1 MAPARD
7 RVMQVRAMA
16 GGVMVAM
23 LACASAHVVP
33 TGASAAT
40 AQQTASNDPAGA
52 NRTARYWYDP
62 ALPLGHPPADSLRN
76 QNNSPRITDVALY
89 DRFWRDLAPSL
100 STWSA
105 DSRLRL
111 NPNFVAAL
119 MAKESGFD
127 PRATSAVP
135 ANGIAQM
142 THVADADLQ
151 IISRDAPGYRWMY
164 DEVRRW
170 PRAAAVHDS
179 AATKSRTDALVARGV
194 VGPGNEY
201 LFDPRLSQRAALF
214 WLRILGHV
222 WTEDSWP
229 GQYGSMARAR
239 LSGGKPLSDPDLL
252 ALVTVSYNQG
262 HPYVADLVQR
272 YGRDWTRHLNEESS
286 DYLERIMRYTTVF
299 QRAGSR

>member
-1 MAPARD
+1 MMP
-7 RVMQVRAMA
+7 RAIVGSA
-16 GGVMVAM
+16 VVAM

-33 TGASAAT
+33 AGASAS
-40 AQQTASNDPAGA
+40 ASPGSQESSASDPVAM
-52 NRTARYWYDP
+52 NPTARFWYDP

-76 QNNSPRITDVALY
+76 QNNSPRITDAALY

-100 STWSA
+100 SAWSA
-105 DSRLRL
+105 DSRLRV

-142 THVADADLQ
+142 THIADADLQ
-151 IISRDAPGYRWMY
+151 IISREAPAWRWMY

-170 PRAAAVHDS
+170 PRTAAVHDS
-179 AATKSRTDALVARGV
+179 AATKSRTDNLLARGLIT
-194 VGPGNEY
+194 PQTEY
-201 LFDPRLSQRAALF
+201 LFDPKLSQRAALF

-222 WTEDSWP
+222 WTEDTWP
-229 GQYGSMARAR
+229 GQYGSMARSK

-272 YGRDWTRHLNEESS
+272 YGRDWTRHLNAESS
-286 DYLERIMRYTTVF
+286 DYLDRIMRYTVVF
-299 QRAGSR
+299 QGAGQSRR

>member
-1 MAPARD
+1 MTS
-7 RVMQVRAMA
+7 RAMA
-16 GGVMVAM
+16 GGVLLAM

-33 TGASAAT
+33 SGASAAVAAQGT
-40 AQQTASNDPAGA
+40 AWRDPVSA
-52 NRTARYWYDP
+52 NPAARYWYDP
-62 ALPLGHPPADSLRN
+62 SLPLGHPPADSLRN
-76 QNNSPRITDVALY
+76 QNDSPRITDAALY

-105 DSRLRL
+105 DSRLRV

-142 THVADADLQ
+142 THIADADLQ
-151 IISRDAPGYRWMY
+151 IISREAPGYRWMY

-170 PRAAAVHDS
+170 PRVAAVHDS
-179 AATKSRTDALVARGV
+179 AATKSRTDDLLARGV
-194 VGPGNEY
+194 LGPSNEY
-201 LFDPRLSQRAALF
+201 LFDPKASQRAALF
-214 WLRILGHV
+214 WLRILGHI

-229 GQYGSMARAR
+229 GQYGSMARAK
-239 LSGGKPLSDPDLL
+239 LAGGRPLDDPALL

-272 YGRDWTRHLNEESS
+272 YGRDWTRHLNEESA
-286 DYLERIMRYTTVF
+286 DYLDRIMRYTTIF
-299 QRAGSR
+299 QRAGKS